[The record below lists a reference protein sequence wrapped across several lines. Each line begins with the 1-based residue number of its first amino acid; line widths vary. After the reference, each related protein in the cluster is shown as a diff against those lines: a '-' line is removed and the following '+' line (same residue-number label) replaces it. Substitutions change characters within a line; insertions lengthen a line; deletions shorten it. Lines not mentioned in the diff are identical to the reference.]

1 MSKPERKSYSNGEIT
16 VIWEASRCIH
26 SEKCFHGLPA
36 VFDPRRRPWID
47 VKAADSAAIAAQVR
61 ACPSGALSLG
71 DAPAAEQAPGK
82 GAAGP
87 AAAPVQLAPNGPL
100 LVQCDVR
107 LLQADGSEKHCA
119 GPVALCR
126 CGASANKP
134 FCDGSHTRIGFK
146 G

>member
-1 MSKPERKSYSNGEIT
+1 MGQSERKSYNNGEVT
-16 VIWEASRCIH
+16 VIWEPSRCIH

-36 VFDPRRRPWID
+36 VFNPNRRPWID
-47 VKAADSAAIAAQVR
+47 AKAADTAAIVAQVR

-71 DAPAAEQAPGK
+71 EAPAVSAAPAATS
-82 GAAGP
+82 
-87 AAAPVQLAPNGPL
+87 AAAPVELAPNGPL
-100 LVQCDVR
+100 LIGCDVR
-107 LLQADGSEKHCA
+107 LRLSDGSEKLCTA
-119 GPVALCR
+119 PVALCR

>member
-1 MSKPERKSYSNGEIT
+1 MGQSGRKTYSNGEVT
-16 VIWEASRCIH
+16 VIWEPARCIH

-36 VFDPRRRPWID
+36 VFDPGRRPWID

-71 DAPAAEQAPGK
+71 EA
-82 GAAGP
+82 P
-87 AAAPVQLAPNGPL
+87 AAAPAPEAPTAFVAPVEPVANGPL
-100 LVQCDVR
+100 LIGCAVR
-107 LLQADGSEKHCA
+107 LRLADGSEKHCPA
-119 GPVALCR
+119 PVALCR

-134 FCDGSHTRIGFK
+134 FCDGSHTRIGFQ